1 MDAEGANDVVAADVI
16 DNVPAID
23 ADGTKDMVA
32 AATNG
37 ANDGGSAVVATDTR
51 WDDAVS
57 LSSSAAFRTT
67 RAPATRMPCMRTAL
81 SLSTLAQGSRHTLA
95 VGFRTKEFWSNG
107 ML

>member
-16 DNVPAID
+16 DDMPAID
-23 ADGTKDMVA
+23 ANGAKDMVT

-37 ANDGGSAVVATDTR
+37 ANDGGSAVVAVDTR
-51 WDDAVS
+51 WDDAVG
-57 LSSSAAFRTT
+57 LSSSAAFRMT
-67 RAPATRMPCMRTAL
+67 RAPATGMPCMCTAL
-81 SLSTLAQGSRHTLA
+81 SLSTLVQGSQRTLA

>member
-37 ANDGGSAVVATDTR
+37 ANNGGSAVVATDTR
-51 WDDAVS
+51 WDDAVG
-57 LSSSAAFRTT
+57 LSSSAAFRMT
-67 RAPATRMPCMRTAL
+67 RAPATGMPCMRAAL
-81 SLSTLAQGSRHTLA
+81 SLSMLARGSQRTLV